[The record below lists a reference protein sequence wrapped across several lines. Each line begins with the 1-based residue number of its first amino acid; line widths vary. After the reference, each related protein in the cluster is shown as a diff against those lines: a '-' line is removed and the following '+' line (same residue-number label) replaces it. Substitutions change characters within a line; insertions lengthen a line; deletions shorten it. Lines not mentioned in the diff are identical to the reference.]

1 MQDEV
6 LWLSAADVA
15 ACELSP
21 ASINDAVEAAFMAV
35 SASQAST
42 RPALSIP
49 AGGPSSF
56 RAKGGVVNAEGFG
69 AVKWYGYFPRN
80 AALGQAEFRPLILL
94 NETETGFPVAVINGD
109 WITAVRTAAISA
121 VGARHLSRPES
132 ATVAFIG
139 CGTQARSNLEALQ
152 AVRPLRRAILH
163 GNRPETTAAF
173 AEFVRARGLEA
184 ETSTDPRAA
193 LREAD
198 IVVSTVPRLAA
209 RTHFLDAGWM
219 APGGFAAMV
228 DSGVAWDGATMGAF
242 EARFSDDVAQSEGHA
257 ETGDVLTTYQGS
269 LAQVV
274 SGSCGRSHA
283 SQRLALIFSGTGL
296 ADAAAAI
303 AVYRAAQ
310 ARGLGR
316 RLPL

>member
-1 MQDEV
+1 MKHDL
-6 LWLSAADVA
+6 LWLSADDVA
-15 ACELSP
+15 ACDVSP
-21 ASINDAVEAAFMAV
+21 AAMNDAVEAAFMAV
-35 SASQAST
+35 ARGEART

-56 RAKGGVVNAEGFG
+56 RAKGGVVSSEGFG

-80 AALGQAEFRPLILL
+80 AVSGQPEYRPLILL
-94 NETETGFPVAVINGD
+94 NETETGFPVAVINGE
-109 WITAVRTAAISA
+109 WITAARTAAISA
-121 VGARHLSRPES
+121 VGAKYLSRPES
-132 ATVAFIG
+132 ETLAFIG

-152 AVRPLRRAILH
+152 AVRPLRRAILC
-163 GNRPETTAAF
+163 GNRPESTASF
-173 AEFVRARGLEA
+173 AEFVCARGLEA
-184 ETSTDPRAA
+184 EIVTDPREA

-198 IVVSTVPRLAA
+198 IVVSTVPRLAK

-219 APGGFAAMV
+219 APGGFASMV
-228 DSGVAWDGATMGAF
+228 DSGVAWDDATMGAF
-242 EARFSDDVAQSEGHA
+242 DMRFSDDVEQSEGHA
-257 ETGDVLTTYQGS
+257 EKGDAVTTYQGS
-269 LAQVV
+269 LAQAV
-274 SGSCGRSHA
+274 SGASGRDGA

>member
-1 MQDEV
+1 MKDEV

-15 ACELSP
+15 ACGLSP
-21 ASINDAVEAAFMAV
+21 ADMNDAVEGAFRAAA
-35 SASQAST
+35 AGAAST
-42 RPALSIP
+42 RPALSIS

-56 RAKGGVVNAEGFG
+56 RAKGGVVSAEGFG

-109 WITAVRTAAISA
+109 WITAMRTAAISA
-121 VGARHLSRPES
+121 VGAKYLSRPES
-132 ATVAFIG
+132 ATIAFIG
-139 CGTQARSNLEALQ
+139 CGTQARSNLEALR

-173 AEFVRARGLEA
+173 AGFVRARGLEA
-184 ETSTDPRAA
+184 EISADPQVA
-193 LREAD
+193 LRQAD
-198 IVVSTVPRLAA
+198 IVVSTVPRLSP

-228 DSGVAWDGATMGAF
+228 DTGVAWDGATMAAF
-242 EARFSDDVAQSEGHA
+242 DARFSDDVEQSENHA
-257 ETGDVLTTYQGS
+257 EKGDVLTTYQGS
-269 LAQVV
+269 LAQAV
-274 SGSCGRSHA
+274 SGALGRGDA
-283 SQRLALIFSGTGL
+283 SQRFALIFSGTGL

-303 AVYRAAQ
+303 AVYRAAL